1 MRTFFIGL
9 ITLLF
14 ASCGE
19 DKPAQKT
26 QLTKQQMNDLSVQM
40 NTWDSDRQRDEIEQY
55 MRRRN
60 WEMNI
65 TPSGIYWMTLKE
77 GKGDSAR
84 SGQIASVS
92 YDIYLLD
99 GTQCYSSDS
108 TGPRDVNIGEDYVES
123 GLHEALQMMKAGEQ
137 KRFILPSHLAHGL
150 TGDQDKIPPRSS
162 VVYEVELH
170 SIR

>member
-9 ITLLF
+9 IVLLF

-19 DKPAQKT
+19 DKPAPKK
-26 QLTKQQMNDLSVQM
+26 QLTKEQMNDLSVQM

-55 MRRRN
+55 IRRRN
-60 WEMNI
+60 WKMNL
-65 TPSGIYWMTLKE
+65 TQSGIYWMTLTE

-84 SGQIASVS
+84 VGQTASVS
-92 YDIYLLD
+92 YDIFLLD
-99 GTQCYSSDS
+99 GTACYSSDS
-108 TGPRDVNIGEDYVES
+108 VGPKDVHIGEDYVES
-123 GLHEALQMMKAGEQ
+123 GLHEALQMMKAGEK
-137 KRFILPSHLAHGL
+137 KRFIFPSHLAHGL

-162 VVYEVELH
+162 VVYEVEVH